1 MTTQEPENLKE
12 TADEALPQSSA
23 EAAENVKD
31 TKPAR
36 KARRPK
42 APRAPNAPS
51 RGPGRP
57 PKGPVPYR
65 INLQVRVTE
74 ETAEA
79 AHRLGGAD
87 FLRPL
92 IENAI
97 SLHEASNKA
106 DAASRLAVRK
116 PAAGDPPVK
125 FVDMLAVCGFPSPA
139 LDYAAQELSLNDYFV
154 RHQDAT
160 YIVEAQG
167 DSMIDAGIREG
178 DILIIDRSVEP
189 RSGDIVLAYLHGDF
203 TLKRLRIVD
212 GVPELHPEN
221 QAGTYPVIHPSEYDD
236 FQIEG
241 VLVGSGRRYRK

>member
-1 MTTQEPENLKE
+1 MPETNRCRSEPQK
-12 TADEALPQSSA
+12 PQRP
-23 EAAENVKD
+23 EG
-31 TKPAR
+31 
-36 KARRPK
+36 RRP
-42 APRAPNAPS
+42 R
-51 RGPGRP
+51 GRP
-57 PKGPVPYR
+57 CKGASPYR
-65 INLQVRVTE
+65 VNLQVRVTE
-74 ETAEA
+74 EVAEA
-79 AHRLGGAD
+79 AHKLGGAD

-92 IENAI
+92 IE
-97 SLHEASNKA
+97 S
-106 DAASRLAVRK
+106 AARAGIRGRAPAVRRV
-116 PAAGDPPVK
+116 AAGDPPVK

-139 LDYAAQELSLNDYFV
+139 LDYASEELSLNDYFV

-203 TLKRLRIVD
+203 TLKRLKIVA

-221 QAGTYPVIHPSEYDD
+221 ASGAYPVIHPGEYDD

-241 VLVGSGRRYRK
+241 VLVGSGRRYRR

>member
-1 MTTQEPENLKE
+1 MSTEE
-12 TADEALPQSSA
+12 TSASPDEAAKDSCT
-23 EAAENVKD
+23 EASETRTHSVKGG
-31 TKPAR
+31 
-36 KARRPK
+36 
-42 APRAPNAPS
+42 APRSRAA

-65 INLQVRVTE
+65 VNLQVRVTE
-74 ETAEA
+74 KVAEA
-79 AHRLGGAD
+79 ARRLGGAD

-92 IENAI
+92 IEKAVCVLEPAAAQENAQTA
-97 SLHEASNKA
+97 E
-106 DAASRLAVRK
+106 SRALRFPVWK
-116 PAAGDPPVK
+116 PASSDPSVK

-139 LDYAAQELSLNDYFV
+139 LDYAARELSLNDYFV

-167 DSMIDAGIREG
+167 DSMIDAGIHEG

-203 TLKRLRIVD
+203 TLKRLLIVD

-221 QAGTYPVIHPSEYDD
+221 HSGAYPVIHPGEYDD

-241 VLVGSGRRYRK
+241 VLIGSGRRYRK